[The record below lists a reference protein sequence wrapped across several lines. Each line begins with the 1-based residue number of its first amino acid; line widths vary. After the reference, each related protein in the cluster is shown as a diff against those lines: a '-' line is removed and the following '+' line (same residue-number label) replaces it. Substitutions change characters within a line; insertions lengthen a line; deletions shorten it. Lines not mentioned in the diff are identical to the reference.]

1 MPGERLRNMAVHRLD
16 AGADTVHWGYFD
28 AALKPLVTVES
39 GDTVTISTVSGQPAQ
54 MPKGGSFTIPPALPA
69 IHQHVQQ
76 KLGGPH
82 ILTGPVAVRGAK
94 AGQVLEVRIKSIDLH
109 YDWGYNAIRPQAG
122 ALPDDFNEVRLIHI
136 PLDKKRMI
144 GTMSWGAEI
153 PLRPFFG
160 IMAVAP
166 PKGWGMVNSP
176 PPRKNG
182 GNLDNKELVAG
193 TTLYLPI
200 HVDGAL
206 FSCGDGHGAQG
217 DGEVCITAIET
228 GLIGTFELH
237 VRDDMSLEWP
247 LAETDTH
254 MITMAFD
261 PDLDDCVVIALRD
274 MIKLIC
280 ARTGISREDAYTLCS
295 LAADLRVT
303 QVVNGNKGVHCMIEK
318 KYLERPR

>member
-1 MPGERLRNMAVHRLD
+1 MATHRLD
-16 AGADTVHWGYFD
+16 ASPDTVHWGFFD
-28 AALKPLVTVES
+28 AALKPLLTIDS
-39 GDTVTISTVSGQPAQ
+39 GDTVTISTVSGTPTQLPR
-54 MPKGGSFTIPPALPA
+54 PDSGLTVPPALPA
-69 IHQHVQQ
+69 IHQSVPQ

-82 ILTGPVAVRGAK
+82 ILTGPVAVRSAK
-94 AGQVLEVRIKSIDLH
+94 AGQVLEVRIKAIELH
-109 YDWGYNAIRPQAG
+109 YDWGYNTIRPLAG
-122 ALPDDFNEVRLIHI
+122 ALPDDFKEMRVIHI
-136 PLDKKRMI
+136 PLDKRRMI
-144 GTMSWGAEI
+144 GKLPWGLEL

-166 PKGWGMVNSP
+166 PRAWGMVASP
-176 PPRKNG
+176 PPRRNG
-182 GNLDNKELVAG
+182 GNIDNKELVAG

-200 HVDGAL
+200 HLDGAL

-228 GLIGTFELH
+228 GLIGTFELI
-237 VRDDMSLEWP
+237 VRDDMTLEWP
-247 LAETDTH
+247 FAETPTH
-254 MITMAFD
+254 VMTMAFD

-303 QVVNGNKGVHCMIEK
+303 QVVNGSKGIHVMLEK
-318 KYLERPR
+318 KLLQRGR